1 MSSDTQPPVV
11 HDDTDKADTAGGGG
25 ANQQPTP
32 PVTSDTLKA
41 GDAISDELLARLAK
55 LEKYE
60 HKLAEVARV
69 YRNLNGARKS
79 IEVVLKKLT
88 PVQSIADVDE
98 LEEYLSN
105 LSMKAQYAGEQIGA
119 LTEQDKTNRGKIT
132 ELERQV
138 SRLSTADDERQRAV
152 RDLETSLRE
161 RKVSEGQLE
170 RANQKL
176 RLDIGSLEAKLAERD
191 GEKEASQALTVDA
204 ADADSLASRLTELI
218 SSDSDGGTLGEE
230 SMAALRKTII
240 GRWGPPEGFVS
251 AGELETSARALESC
265 QQEVVQV
272 KDIMRKELD
281 ASEERIKQVSEEKD
295 GRIRE
300 LAQQLESATSAAATA
315 ANASAGGSGSDNGGL
330 SAERVT
336 SVINAAVAGKLAGSS
351 KPVATNSASDTPPLP
366 TATAAVGA
374 AGKKKGNK
382 KKRRGTQSITPSQ
395 SPSPS
400 PASEAAKATSAD
412 DDAADN
418 SMVEVTRSEIAR
430 LVELIESAGNRE
442 GNSDSGS
449 GSGSGNK
456 ATELLETQLAEARKA
471 AEEAQREIKEENSKV
486 DQLRADVAQLE
497 ARIGEAETLR
507 DKLREEK
514 EVSEKERARVEGQL
528 DKQAKQI
535 KELEEQLDKKAT
547 RIKSLEKQL
556 ATTNKELSECRAK
569 LGAAE
574 EAASGHNEERT
585 QLAQS
590 LAKTQGANARL
601 EARQR
606 ELQTQADKMTSEREE
621 QRKRVS
627 SMQETLAKLEEEH
640 AKTLAT

>member
-1 MSSDTQPPVV
+1 MSSDTQPPAV
-11 HDDTDKADTAGGGG
+11 HDDTDKADTTGGGG

-105 LSMKAQYAGEQIGA
+105 LNMKAQYAGEQIGA

-138 SRLSTADDERQRAV
+138 SRLATADDERQRAV

-176 RLDIGSLEAKLAERD
+176 RLDIGALEAKLAERD
-191 GEKEASQALTVDA
+191 GEKKASQAQTVDA
-204 ADADSLASRLTELI
+204 ADADSLASRLTGLI

-240 GRWGPPEGFVS
+240 GKWGPPEGFVS

-265 QQEVVQV
+265 RQEVVQV

-300 LAQQLESATSAAATA
+300 LAEQLESATFATAAATA
-315 ANASAGGSGSDNGGL
+315 CGSGSDNGGL

-336 SVINAAVAGKLAGSS
+336 SIINAAVAGKLAGSS
-351 KPVATNSASDTPPLP
+351 KSVATDSASDTPPLP
-366 TATAAVGA
+366 TATATATAAVGA

-382 KKRRGTQSITPSQ
+382 KKRRGTQSVTPSE

-400 PASEAAKATSAD
+400 PASVAAKATSGD
-412 DDAADN
+412 DDAADS
-418 SMVEVTRSEIAR
+418 SMVEVSRSEIAR

-442 GNSDSGS
+442 GGS
-449 GSGSGNK
+449 GSK

-486 DQLRADVAQLE
+486 NKLRADVAQLE
-497 ARIGEAETLR
+497 ARIGEAEALR

-514 EVSEKERARVEGQL
+514 EGSEKERARVEGQL
-528 DKQAKQI
+528 DEQAKQI
-535 KELEEQLDKKAT
+535 KELEEQLDEKAT
-547 RIKSLEKQL
+547 RIKSLEAQL
-556 ATTNKELSECRAK
+556 ATANKELSECRAR

-606 ELQTQADKMTSEREE
+606 ELQTQADKMTSECEE

>member
-1 MSSDTQPPVV
+1 MSSDTQPPAV

-25 ANQQPTP
+25 GANQQPTH

-105 LSMKAQYAGEQIGA
+105 LNMKAQYAGEQIGA
-119 LTEQDKTNRGKIT
+119 LTEQDKTNRGKIA

-176 RLDIGSLEAKLAERD
+176 RLDVGSLEAKLAERD
-191 GEKEASQALTVDA
+191 GEKEASQALMVDA

-265 QQEVVQV
+265 QQEVVQ
-272 KDIMRKELD
+272 
-281 ASEERIKQVSEEKD
+281 
-295 GRIRE
+295 
-300 LAQQLESATSAAATA
+300 
-315 ANASAGGSGSDNGGL
+315 
-330 SAERVT
+330 
-336 SVINAAVAGKLAGSS
+336 
-351 KPVATNSASDTPPLP
+351 
-366 TATAAVGA
+366 
-374 AGKKKGNK
+374 
-382 KKRRGTQSITPSQ
+382 
-395 SPSPS
+395 
-400 PASEAAKATSAD
+400 
-412 DDAADN
+412 
-418 SMVEVTRSEIAR
+418 
-430 LVELIESAGNRE
+430 
-442 GNSDSGS
+442 
-449 GSGSGNK
+449 
-456 ATELLETQLAEARKA
+456 
-471 AEEAQREIKEENSKV
+471 
-486 DQLRADVAQLE
+486 
-497 ARIGEAETLR
+497 
-507 DKLREEK
+507 
-514 EVSEKERARVEGQL
+514 
-528 DKQAKQI
+528 
-535 KELEEQLDKKAT
+535 
-547 RIKSLEKQL
+547 
-556 ATTNKELSECRAK
+556 
-569 LGAAE
+569 
-574 EAASGHNEERT
+574 
-585 QLAQS
+585 
-590 LAKTQGANARL
+590 
-601 EARQR
+601 
-606 ELQTQADKMTSEREE
+606 
-621 QRKRVS
+621 
-627 SMQETLAKLEEEH
+627 
-640 AKTLAT
+640 